1 MRSAIFLGFITLGQM
16 ISQNPRGISGH
27 VLLPDITIDI
37 MFIMTTLFLLLDF
50 VDFLNRK

>member
-27 VLLPDITIDI
+27 VLLPNTTINI
-37 MFIMTTLFLLLDF
+37 MLIMTILFLLLDF
-50 VDFLNRK
+50 MDFLNRK